1 MHPHESELAKNNIA
15 VTDLPEK
22 TQKKIAKFAA
32 ETDEEKRDALDESI
46 FGDVEDFVEAKATKE
61 KADAKKASHAAAKTA
76 AAEKKKIDV
85 SGAPTAAGTPA
96 PDAPPAAKK
105 EKTLMDHIYG
115 RK

>member
-1 MHPHESELAKNNIA
+1 MHPHESELQKNNIA

-22 TQKKIAKFAA
+22 TQKKIAKFAT

-85 SGAPTAAGTPA
+85 SGAPTASGAEA
-96 PDAPPAAKK
+96 PAAAAPKK
-105 EKTLMDHIYG
+105 ERTLYDRIYG